1 MTLARPGHASVP
13 DPGPRTP
20 VPGRFLAAC
29 RREPIDRPPVWIMRQ
44 AGRYLPEY
52 RATRAE
58 AGSFLA
64 LCRNPELA
72 TEVTLQPIRR
82 FGLDAAIIFSDILLP
97 LAPMGIHFAFP
108 DEGGPRIEAPLTRP
122 EDWEALQPPVDGA
135 GTAFVAEAIST
146 VRAALPADVALIGFC
161 GAPWTLASYLVEGGT
176 SREHTAVKA
185 ALFAHPDELR
195 ALLFRLADA
204 MALYLRQQVTAG
216 AQAVQ
221 VFDSWAGSL
230 AEREYADFVVPALAR
245 LLAALDDL
253 GVPRI
258 LYLGGGAH
266 LVKAVAGLPI
276 EVLGVD
282 WRTDLSRTAAAT
294 GKAVQGN
301 LDPAVLLS
309 NPDAVHRV
317 TSRMTAAA
325 PPTGYIANL
334 GHGILPH
341 TPLATVTAFL
351 DAVRGTS

>member
-1 MTLARPGHASVP
+1 MSLARDGHASVP

-20 VPGRFLAAC
+20 DPGRFLAAC
-29 RREPIDRPPVWIMRQ
+29 RRQPVDRPPVWIMRQ

-72 TEVTLQPIRR
+72 AEVTLQPIRR
-82 FGLDAAIIFSDILLP
+82 FGFDAAIIFSDILLP
-97 LAPMGIHFAFP
+97 LAPLGVHFAFP
-108 DEGGPRIEAPLTRP
+108 DEGGPRIEAPLARP
-122 EDWEALQPPVDGA
+122 EEWEALQPPADGT
-135 GTAFVAEAIST
+135 GTSFVAEAISR
-146 VRAALPADVALIGFC
+146 VRAALPSEVALIGFC

-176 SREHTAVKA
+176 SREHAAVKA
-185 ALFAHPDELR
+185 ALFAHPAELG
-195 ALLFRLADA
+195 ALLLRLADA
-204 MALYLRQQVTAG
+204 MAFYLRQQVAAG

-230 AEREYADFVVPALAR
+230 AEREYAELVVPALAR
-245 LLAALDDL
+245 LLGALDDL
-253 GVPRI
+253 DVPRI

-266 LVKAVAGLPI
+266 LVSAVSSLPI
-276 EVLGVD
+276 DVLGVD
-282 WRTDLSRTAAAT
+282 WRTDLTRAAAAT

-309 NPDAVHRV
+309 SSDAVTRAAR
-317 TSRMTAAA
+317 RMIAAA

-341 TPLATVTAFL
+341 TPLAAVTAFL
-351 DAVRGTS
+351 DTVRGA